1 MTEKSCNLLEQWI
14 DLPQEK
20 GSGTSWASSDEHL
33 PKLYL
38 SKRLKL
44 ATFQQWAR
52 RGSRE
57 VASEGLTILHI
68 HFCSLGN
75 C

>member
-1 MTEKSCNLLEQWI
+1 MMTEKSCNLLKQWI

-38 SKRLKL
+38 
-44 ATFQQWAR
+44 
-52 RGSRE
+52 
-57 VASEGLTILHI
+57 
-68 HFCSLGN
+68 
-75 C
+75 